1 MKQVISALEDIKRQ
15 IDVENWDI
23 PVNDRGSGSA
33 GVRYINDSNIIDDY
47 LYFSKTGDNSS
58 IPQCDNI
65 DYISVSD
72 FGEDENE
79 IINEILDVTDFVE
92 KDEII
97 GLIACYEHYDMDYV
111 FYVVHIKG

>member
-47 LYFSKTGDNSS
+47 LYFAKTGDNSS
-58 IPQCDNI
+58 IPQCDDI

-92 KDEII
+92 KDEIL

-111 FYVVHIKG
+111 FYFAHIKG